1 MGKHLIAII
10 GIVLI
15 GIEFYPY
22 IIGQWCPY
30 IERALMGIERTKG
43 ITEVGILG
51 IAAPSNDINR
61 PSEGIRA
68 KDNRHHSLIDFDTVN

>member
-15 GIEFYPY
+15 GVELYPY

-30 IERALMGIERTKG
+30 IERALMGIERAKG
-43 ITEVGILG
+43 IT
-51 IAAPSNDINR
+51 
-61 PSEGIRA
+61 
-68 KDNRHHSLIDFDTVN
+68 

>member
-22 IIGQWCPY
+22 IIRQWHPY
-30 IERALMGIERTKG
+30 IERTLMGVKRTKG
-43 ITEVGILG
+43 ITEVGILS
-51 IAAPSNDINR
+51 IAALGNDIHR

-68 KDNRHHSLIDFDTVN
+68 KGNRHHSLIDFDTVN